1 MKLDLHGIRHEDVRR
16 KLDVFLWDSMQR
28 KLRHVEIVTGHSHK
42 MKEIVYEVCQ
52 EYGFSIKE
60 GVLNKGYL
68 IVDI

>member
-42 MKEIVYEVCQ
+42 MKEIVSEVCQ
-52 EYGFSIKE
+52 EYGFEVSE
-60 GVLNKGYL
+60 GLINKGYL